1 MAVQG
6 TIVYQTL
13 VLDRARHAFAA
24 AIFRQAVNTFV

>member
-1 MAVQG
+1 MAVQR

-24 AIFRQAVNTFV
+24 VFFRQTVNTFV